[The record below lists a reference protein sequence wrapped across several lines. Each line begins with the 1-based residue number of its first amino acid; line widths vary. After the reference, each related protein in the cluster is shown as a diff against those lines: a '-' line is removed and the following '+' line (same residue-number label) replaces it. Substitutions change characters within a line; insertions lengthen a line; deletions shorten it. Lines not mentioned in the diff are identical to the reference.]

1 MPTDLRW
8 VANRS
13 VSCFHAMEAIVDG
26 KPLVIEATAE
36 VLADPAQRA
45 AALCQE
51 LALPVDR
58 FFGHL
63 VPLSLGFDSHTQL
76 AQLTLK
82 KLVGATVAEQTS
94 ARLAAIVLEAKSA
107 YAAAFPDLLDEL
119 ELRGRPL
126 RELWEARGPGMLAG
140 VARQLEPGVLV
151 SSADVLLVQPVLG
164 GGGTS
169 HLAYNSARIEAVL
182 ANPHADLPEV
192 VRLAWLLAPL
202 NLDLPKFSE
211 HLSPASA
218 GKVLR
223 LAVLPAVL
231 ASAHDVEL
239 IGDPDAMLPRAVEL
253 WQLGDSQLAEQLG
266 VWWKT
271 YRDSRPPL
279 PVALAALERLISNAT
294 P

>member
-1 MPTDLRW
+1 MTELRW

-13 VSCFHAMEAIVDG
+13 VSCFHAMQAIVEG
-26 KPLVIEATAE
+26 KPLVIETVAE
-36 VLADPAQRA
+36 PLAEPAQRA
-45 AALCQE
+45 AAFCQE

-58 FFGHL
+58 FFSQL
-63 VPLSLGFDSHTQL
+63 TPLSLGFDSPAQL

-94 ARLAAIVLEAKSA
+94 ARLASIVLEAKSA

-151 SSADVLLVQPVLG
+151 SSADVLLVQPVQG
-164 GGGTS
+164 GGGAS
-169 HLAYNSARIEAVL
+169 HLSYNSVRIEAML
-182 ANPHADLPEV
+182 ANPHAELPEV

-211 HLSPASA
+211 HLAPLSA

-231 ASAHDVEL
+231 ASAQDVEL
-239 IGDPDAMLPRAVEL
+239 IGDAEATLPRATEV

-271 YRDSRPPL
+271 YRGSRPPL
-279 PVALAALERLISNAT
+279 PVALAALERLICNA
-294 P
+294 